1 MKPTYSLAFLF
12 MAIALMLGCK
22 ASAPGDAE
30 SKLAAEAKK
39 VMIGGKDWQNP
50 TPNTPDT
57 VRTGMEHFQHHCQI
71 CHGLD
76 GHNTGVPFA
85 GKMSPEVAD
94 LGSKDVQEYADGQL
108 KWIMENG
115 IRLTGRPGWKGVL
128 ED

>member
-12 MAIALMLGCK
+12 MAIALMSGCK

-57 VRTGMEHFQHHCQI
+57 VRTGMEHFRHHCQI
-71 CHGLD
+71 CHGLAP
-76 GHNTGVPFA
+76 GVAAALPEVTRRRTSACRSEPWRGQPFA
-85 GKMSPEVAD
+85 VSPTED
-94 LGSKDVQEYADGQL
+94 L
-108 KWIMENG
+108 
-115 IRLTGRPGWKGVL
+115 
-128 ED
+128 